1 MTAPLSLRA
10 VPLHRVLV
18 SGTATTEHVL
28 VQTVATTEVTG
39 PRPRLT
45 AVLVVDVSGSMQGE
59 PLAQVVKSARL
70 LAEILPEGS
79 SLGVVAFESEARTI
93 SPVRRLDAASR
104 VEIMREVAT
113 LKAGGN
119 TNMSAGLSRGA
130 LLLPPRASDER
141 QLLLLL
147 TDGQANEGVSTKEGL
162 AREVGV
168 IRQRGVAV
176 STLGYGSSHNEDL
189 LVAIANAG
197 GGRYSFVSDPLLA
210 RSSFVRALGAQLD
223 VVAEEV
229 KLLVQPEGGVEVV
242 RVLGGPPVSFGAQGL
257 TIKLQDAIAGEKASV
272 VLELRVEAP
281 AHHGLHHLAELTLS
295 GRATGGDP
303 FALGALATVEL
314 AAAGSDPDPT
324 VASLV
329 AIARADELREGAR
342 ARGDV
347 RDFAGAIGLCE
358 QALAI
363 LEKAPRDAT
372 VTDAIGAIQ
381 DDLVAYRRVPT
392 TQEFETFKKAQ
403 RDYGDFASGSKA
415 MTNRFGVTEGTV
427 RMTELMARETLP
439 PARLVFVRDDGKP
452 ANGQVFALG
461 RDATVGRSQD
471 AEISLPQAASISR
484 QHARVVFAE
493 GDYWLFDLGS
503 TNATCVNGQKV
514 QRHRLAPGD
523 VIRLGAVELRFDQAG
538 RRSP

>member
-1 MTAPLSLRA
+1 MSAPLSVRA
-10 VPLHRVLV
+10 VPLHARLV
-18 SGTATTEHVL
+18 SGATTTEHVL

-59 PLAQVVKSARL
+59 PLAQVVKSAQL

-79 SLGVVAFESEARTI
+79 SLGVVAFASEARTV
-93 SPVRRLDAASR
+93 SPVRKLDAASR
-104 VEIMREVAT
+104 AEIMREVAT
-113 LKAGGN
+113 LRAGGN

-130 LLLPPRASDER
+130 LLLPARASDER

-147 TDGQANEGVSTKEGL
+147 TDGQANEGVATKEGL

-176 STLGYGSSHNEDL
+176 STLGYGSAHNEDL

-281 AHHGLHHLAELTLS
+281 AHDGLHHLAELTLS
-295 GRATGGDP
+295 GKAAGGEP

-324 VASLV
+324 VVSLV

-363 LEKAPRDAT
+363 LEKAPRDAA

-392 TQEFETFKKAQ
+392 TEEFETFKKAQ

-461 RDATVGRSQD
+461 RDATVGRSAD

-484 QHARVVFAE
+484 QHARVVYAE